1 MPALKLWLLALA
13 HWGVDLFTH
22 MLPPVLPVL
31 IRDLGLSVALAAAL
45 ATAVNVSSGILQP
58 FLGVVVD
65 RSGRPWM
72 LPLAV
77 LWCGAFMALFG
88 LASSYVV
95 LFAAAVLAGL
105 GAALFHPLAS
115 VTLRAVVGRYSAG
128 AMSIFGLGGT
138 VGMASAPLAT
148 AAVIAWQGLPGIR
161 WLVLLA
167 ALVAGLLVAGGLHR
181 LSLRRPAH
189 TAGGS
194 PADTPSGLPANT
206 PSGLPANTPS
216 GLSPTASMGSPAT
229 GGVSSG
235 APGTVAAAGNMRAL
249 TYLAGGKFV
258 RTIGQTALLN
268 FLPLYYVSRGVPE
281 SQAGLMLTVVLA
293 VGSASAVLSGYAS
306 DRLGRKPVV
315 VWSSV
320 LCTPAF
326 IGFLMTDGFLQL
338 AFLVLTSVCFY
349 AAFSV
354 VPIYAQEL
362 VPDQPGMG
370 AGLMMGG
377 VWALA
382 SLALIPLGSLADM
395 VDIRLALLVAAW
407 LPLVSTG
414 FLLLVPETRPQARPF
429 LALSRV
435 AK

>member
-1 MPALKLWLLALA
+1 SSRQEIGHAGRTCNGKKEGTDTVPALRLWLLALA

-31 IRDLGLSVALAAAL
+31 LRDLNLSVALAAAL
-45 ATAVNVSSGILQP
+45 ATAVNVSSGLLQP
-58 FLGVVVD
+58 ILGAVVD

-194 PADTPSGLPANT
+194 PADTPSGLPA
-206 PSGLPANTPS
+206 
-216 GLSPTASMGSPAT
+216 
-229 GGVSSG
+229 
-235 APGTVAAAGNMRAL
+235 
-249 TYLAGGKFV
+249 
-258 RTIGQTALLN
+258 
-268 FLPLYYVSRGVPE
+268 
-281 SQAGLMLTVVLA
+281 
-293 VGSASAVLSGYAS
+293 
-306 DRLGRKPVV
+306 
-315 VWSSV
+315 
-320 LCTPAF
+320 
-326 IGFLMTDGFLQL
+326 
-338 AFLVLTSVCFY
+338 
-349 AAFSV
+349 
-354 VPIYAQEL
+354 
-362 VPDQPGMG
+362 
-370 AGLMMGG
+370 
-377 VWALA
+377 
-382 SLALIPLGSLADM
+382 
-395 VDIRLALLVAAW
+395 
-407 LPLVSTG
+407 
-414 FLLLVPETRPQARPF
+414 
-429 LALSRV
+429 
-435 AK
+435 